1 MMTMTIRL
9 EAVQAAAQEVSVGLP
24 DLFLLQTPRVLT
36 EIYSF
41 LSAGGGLLVEM
52 RRMTLVA

>member
-1 MMTMTIRL
+1 MTMTIRL

-41 LSAGGGLLVEM
+41 LSAGGGLLVEIKM
-52 RRMTLVA
+52 MTLVA

>member
-1 MMTMTIRL
+1 MMMMKIRL

-24 DLFLLQTPRVLT
+24 DLFLLQTPCVLT

-41 LSAGGGLLVEM
+41 LSAGGGLLVEVRM
-52 RRMTLVA
+52 MTLH